1 MIALFS
7 LYNVAFELFAFWFFR
22 VAITLHAYVH
32 IFMLLL
38 YDWLVSDN
46 DTDASS
52 AIMVAKNIS
61 SHKWHAAIKI
71 VNKTFD

>member
-1 MIALFS
+1 MHMSKYLCFYLF
-7 LYNVAFELFAFWFFR
+7 LKLFLGKERW
-22 VAITLHAYVH
+22 
-32 IFMLLL
+32 L

-46 DTDASS
+46 DADASS

-61 SHKWHAAIKI
+61 SRKWHAAIKI